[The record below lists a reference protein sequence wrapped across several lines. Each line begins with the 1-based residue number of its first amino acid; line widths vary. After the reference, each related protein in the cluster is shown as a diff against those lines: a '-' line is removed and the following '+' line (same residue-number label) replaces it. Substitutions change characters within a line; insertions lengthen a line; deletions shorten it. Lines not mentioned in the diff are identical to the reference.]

1 VNFAELLDT
10 SQVRS
15 GQVRSGWVGSG
26 WVGSLVHI

>member
-1 VNFAELLDT
+1 MNFAELLDT